1 MSAIDDVA
9 PFFQLPTIGSLS
21 VRREASVAPRA
32 SAAVVSRLQW
42 ERRYRMRLR
51 VIDATVISLACIVA
65 TVVPLLFTT
74 PDLLAAETWLVAR
87 ISVGTAVFWML
98 TLSLFNTRASAILGT
113 GATEYARV
121 AHATGLAFGTLAI
134 VFVLFEWDGL
144 REQLYF
150 ALPVGL
156 VALILCRWHARRW
169 LMRQRAQGHY
179 ASRTLI
185 VGARDDVEYTIRA
198 LGPDGKLGYQVVGT
212 AVLDDDIDHLTVGDM
227 SYSVTRGPDAVTR
240 AASALYADTIVV
252 ASQPTGDP
260 TYVKRLAWELEGT
273 AAELV
278 LTSQIADVAGP
289 RMSLSPV
296 EGLPMLH
303 VTIPTFQGGAYVIK
317 RGLDIL
323 SSFAALAVFA
333 PFALIIAIAI
343 KLDSPGPVFFRQS
356 RVGRDG
362 REFKMVKFRSMRTTA
377 EAELAELIADNEGAG
392 PLFKMR
398 SDPRVTRVGAF
409 LRKYSL
415 DEVPQFLNVLLGDMS
430 VVGPRPP
437 LPSEVTAY
445 DGTVF
450 RRLYIKPGITGPWQV
465 GGRSDL
471 SWEQSVRL
479 DLRYVENWSVMSDL
493 VLMWRTVKVMI
504 RPDGAY

>member
-9 PFFQLPTIGSLS
+9 PLFQLPSIGSLS

-42 ERRYRMRLR
+42 ERSYRTRLR
-51 VIDATVISLACIVA
+51 VTDAAVVTMSCILATVLPMLI
-65 TVVPLLFTT
+65 TT
-74 PDLLAAETWLVAR
+74 PHLLVDDPWLVAR

-98 TLSLFNTRASAILGT
+98 TLSLFNTRAASILGS

-134 VFVLFEWDGL
+134 VFVLLEWEGL

-169 LMRQRAQGHY
+169 LMRQRAQGRY
-179 ASRTLI
+179 ASRTLV

-198 LGPDGKLGYQVVGT
+198 LGPDGKLGYRVVGT
-212 AVLDDDIDHLTVGDM
+212 AVLDDDIDSLTVGDV

-252 ASQPTGDP
+252 ASQPVGDP

-278 LTSQIADVAGP
+278 LCSQIADVAGP

-317 RGLDIL
+317 RALDVVT
-323 SSFAALAVFA
+323 SFVALAVFS
-333 PFALIIAIAI
+333 PIALLIAFAI

-362 REFKMVKFRSMRTTA
+362 REFKMIKFRSMGTNA
-377 EAELAELIADNEGAG
+377 ESELAALVAENEGAG
-392 PLFKMR
+392 PLFKMK

-415 DEVPQFLNVLLGDMS
+415 DEVPQFINVLLGDMS

-437 LPSEVTAY
+437 LPAEVTAY
-445 DGTVF
+445 DGTVH